1 LTKTFKARPLQEFVI
16 EQIRKAGGAA
26 HVCTCVEEVKAR
38 LQSVWLAKPRGAF
51 VAIELKN
58 AGRYV
63 SETALKSQCLKMI
76 RKEWPNAWVYKTNDR
91 FTSGIPDL
99 IICLG

>member
-1 LTKTFKARPLQEFVI
+1 MKARPLQEFFLGEI
-16 EQIRKAGGAA
+16 IKAGGYAF
-26 HVCTCVEEVKAR
+26 VGTDVDEMRESLRSIVNYMR
-38 LQSVWLAKPRGAF
+38 PGLF

-58 AGRYV
+58 EGRYV
-63 SETALKSQCLKMI
+63 NESSLKKQTVAMI
-76 RKEWPNAWVYKTNDR
+76 RREFPKAWIYKTSDR

>member
-1 LTKTFKARPLQEFVI
+1 MKARPLQEFVLSEI
-16 EQIRKAGGAA
+16 TKAGGAA
-26 HVCTCVEEVKAR
+26 HVCTYVEEVKAR
-38 LQSVWLAKPRGAF
+38 IQAVWLTKGRGAF

-58 AGRYV
+58 GGKYV
-63 SETALKSQCLKMI
+63 NESALVRQSISMI
-76 RKEWPNAWVYKTNDR
+76 KREWPTAWVYKTNDR